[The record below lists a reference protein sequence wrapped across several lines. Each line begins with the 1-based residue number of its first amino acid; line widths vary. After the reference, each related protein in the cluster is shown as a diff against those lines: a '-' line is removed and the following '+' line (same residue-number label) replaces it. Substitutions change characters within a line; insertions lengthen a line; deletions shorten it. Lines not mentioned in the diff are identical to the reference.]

1 MRRNR
6 LAGLA
11 ALVLVL
17 GLAGGARGTVA
28 AASAA
33 PSTIG
38 SVGGG
43 DSYYPLQGNGGYDA
57 RHYSLT
63 LRYEP
68 RTGQLA
74 GVARI
79 RAVATMELSRFD
91 LDLRHDMTATR
102 VLVNGRVA
110 AHRQPTTFAHELV
123 ITPARLLT
131 AGKRFTVVVHYRG
144 TTRKVTD
151 PDGSPDGWIRTN
163 DGAFVANEP
172 QGSPS
177 WFPVNNIPR
186 DKATYTTTIDVPRG
200 YTVAGN
206 GQLSRPT
213 HTATRTI
220 WHYNLTTPVSD
231 YLVTTTVGRF
241 TAHFGRTARG
251 VPYRIFIDPQER
263 VHSGRVLRDL
273 PKIIDFYS
281 SRYGAYPFKQAGA
294 IVDHAPNVGYAL
306 ETATRPLF
314 PGAPDELTL
323 AHELAHQWYGDTIT
337 CRYWRDIWLNE
348 GFAEFSDWM
357 WDQHR
362 GGMTMH
368 QHFERLLARPADSS
382 SFEPPPGNPGSA
394 KNIFAG
400 SVYDRGAMTLEA
412 LREKVGNHVFF
423 RIMRGWLAAHRHAT
437 ATVPGFTRYAAQV
450 AHRDL
455 SHFFSVWLYRHRKP

>member
-1 MRRNR
+1 M
-6 LAGLA
+6 
-11 ALVLVL
+11 
-17 GLAGGARGTVA
+17 
-28 AASAA
+28 
-33 PSTIG
+33 
-38 SVGGG
+38 
-43 DSYYPLQGNGGYDA
+43 D
-57 RHYSLT
+57 
-63 LRYEP
+63 
-68 RTGQLA
+68 
-74 GVARI
+74 
-79 RAVATMELSRFD
+79 
-91 LDLRHDMTATR
+91 
-102 VLVNGRVA
+102 GRVA
-110 AHRQPTTFAHELV
+110 AHRQPSKFAHELV

-131 AGKRFTVVVHYRG
+131 AGRRFTVVVRYHG
-144 TTRKVTD
+144 TTRSVTD

-186 DKATYTTTIDVPRG
+186 DKATYTTTINVPRG

-206 GQLSRPT
+206 GTMSRPT

-220 WHYNLTTPVSD
+220 WRYNLPTPVSD
-231 YLVTTTVGRF
+231 YLVTATLGRF
-241 TAHFGRTARG
+241 TMHFGHTARG
-251 VPYRIFIDPQER
+251 VPYRIFIDPTER
-263 VHSGRVLRDL
+263 SRSGLVLRKL

-281 SRYGAYPFKQAGA
+281 SRYGAYPFAVAGA

-323 AHELAHQWYGDTIT
+323 AHELAHQWYGDTVT
-337 CRYWRDIWLNE
+337 CRYWRDIWINE

-368 QHFERLLARPADSS
+368 QHLERLLARPASSS
-382 SFEPPPGNPGSA
+382 SFEPPPGRPGSA
-394 KNIFAG
+394 KNIFAD

-412 LREKVGNHVFF
+412 LREKVGNSVFF

-437 ATVPGFTRYAAQV
+437 GTVPGFARYASQV

-455 SHFFSVWLYRHRKP
+455 SHFFRVWLYRHRKP